1 MIINPS
7 IIEGFFYYLI
17 KRYFMNYQLCR
28 TNVKLGGQMKLDL
41 ILGKRGNDLVIKD
54 FNMSPISNLIPYNHN
69 NENILGNTHQ
79 TNINEF
85 YKKIAGDFYKDRIN
99 PILESKYPVGSNDP
113 IYDDTFIMGCKRM
126 SFDKYNTQF
135 EFFCPLWIDNYD
147 NGNPLVFRLDLYLK
161 DGTTLIDSKKI
172 ILDKCGDK
180 FHDKFIDY
188 INSYFESIEFQ
199 SPMNINLEKRNA
211 YVWGLNIDSMRIER
225 RDIDLVDDMLSR
237 ERPLMETDY
246 MIISSFEKHNI
257 IAPQLFNFNLCF
269 NIDDFLNVF
278 NKNELIGE
286 NIKVKMRVFQGDNEL
301 ELRDFYSNY
310 SYIPKTLIDY
320 DGVLSLEQNE
330 KNEYPNVL
338 DYLHD
343 NLYGRI
349 VYTNKIVQNII
360 HWSLDQNNDYIFNV
374 YDGFGGYMVENNE
387 YLERSGKYGNSPVLE
402 VGTYSKSLN
411 NSAWAKLYKICLS
424 SSGWIRSFI
433 KNIKSKKS
441 AYSTFSKN
449 TPWVNNIKYKYPDDW
464 NDLSDIFN
472 VIILHNDSGRSID
485 DWNDIFETEIEIIDC
500 GDFKIACEQIGY
512 NVVFLIIYSDNIENL
527 TYKNVIDK
535 IKNKNHP
542 VMEGFHVIL
551 SNPDLGS
558 QNYILL
564 NSSLNM
570 VLDQSPSQK
579 TNEIFYVK
587 DNYKSTLLSRYS
599 GSINPTFIE
608 MDDEKWYNEFYYKL
622 TLDKMNSNY
631 FNSGFEPNYPSI
643 GYYSLN
649 KTKQK
654 YNEFDKD
661 NLDYIN
667 EYKWFNDNL
676 IFILDP
682 TINVELKS
690 KHNNGVYVKVNDLVN
705 EYITEYYK
713 KVGSNNDVINHIL
726 SLYEYESSY
735 EYGYEDDGKTLK
747 VDNEN
752 VVEYIY
758 KVKIKLK

>member
-54 FNMSPISNLIPYNHN
+54 FNLSPISNLIPYNHN

-85 YKKIAGDFYKDRIN
+85 YKKIAGDFYKDKIN
-99 PILESKYPVGSNDP
+99 PILESKYPVESNDP

-126 SFDKYNTQF
+126 GFDRYNTQF

-188 INSYFESIEFQ
+188 INSYFESIDFQ
-199 SPMNINLEKRNA
+199 SPMNINLGKRNA
-211 YVWGLNIDSMRIER
+211 YVWGLNIDSMKIER

-257 IAPQLFNFNLCF
+257 IVPQLFNFNLCF
-269 NIDDFLNVF
+269 NIGDFLNVF

-286 NIKVKMRVFQGDNEL
+286 NIKVKMRVFQGENEL

-310 SYIPKTLIDY
+310 NYIPKTLIDY
-320 DGVLSLEQNE
+320 DGKLTLTKDTEHII
-330 KNEYPNVL
+330 PNVL
-338 DYLHD
+338 DYLYD
-343 NLYGRI
+343 DKYQDF
-349 VYTNKIVQNII
+349 VYTNKIVQSII
-360 HWSLDQNNDYIFNV
+360 HWSLDGNNEYIFNV
-374 YDGFGGYMVENNE
+374 YDGFGGYMIDENK
-387 YLERSGKYGNSPVLE
+387 KYRFISNKYANSPSILNNA
-402 VGTYSKSLN
+402 YSKSSN
-411 NSAWAKLYKICLS
+411 NAAWAKLYKID
-424 SSGWIRSFI
+424 
-433 KNIKSKKS
+433 IKSPSYIKAFVKNLKS
-441 AYSTFSKN
+441 KGFTYSTFSRDM
-449 TPWVNNIKYKYPDDW
+449 PWVNNIRYKYPEDW
-464 NDLSDIFN
+464 DKILK
-472 VIILHNDSGRSID
+472 VIILHDNTKELK
-485 DWNDIFETEIEIIDC
+485 NYQNEVFEGYTIIEYE
-500 GDFKIACEQIGY
+500 DFNIAYEDNNGEKFI
-512 NVVFLIIYSDNIENL
+512 VVYSDDIKFL
-527 TYKNVIDK
+527 TYGNVIKKIEDSNDEV
-535 IKNKNHP
+535 IKNLYT
-542 VMEGFHVIL
+542 IL
-551 SNPDLGS
+551 SNVDIES
-558 QNYILL
+558 QNMIPIG
-564 NSSLNM
+564 SSLTP
-570 VLDQSPSQK
+570 VLEFSPSPRSR
-579 TNEIFYVK
+579 EIVYLKNNF
-587 DNYKSTLLSRYS
+587 NGTLLSRYS
-599 GSINPTFIE
+599 GPINPTFIK
-608 MDDEKWYNEFYYKL
+608 MDDDKWYNEFYYKKTSL
-622 TLDKMNSNY
+622 EPNSNY
-631 FNSGFEPNYPSI
+631 YESGFDPNYPSI

-654 YNEFDKD
+654 YNEFDN

-682 TINVELKS
+682 EINVELKS
-690 KHNNGVYVKVNDLVN
+690 KHNNEVYVKVNDLVN
-705 EYITEYYK
+705 EYIAEYYK
-713 KVGSNNDVINHIL
+713 KVGSNNDIINHIL

-735 EYGYEDDGKTLK
+735 EYGYEEDGKTIK
-747 VDNEN
+747 VDSEN
-752 VVEYIY
+752 MAEYIY